1 MAEYIMCQTNSLNE
15 EGEPIVYPRMKL
27 CGMCDMKQFAES
39 IENGTTFTAAE
50 VKGLLDTIS
59 SKLAYWMSNGYSVKL
74 DGIGVFTPALGFK
87 KGKSAETSDKERM
100 NAQSLQV
107 KGINFRA
114 DTQLV
119 SRTNSGC
126 QLERSDK
133 KPRRSSSQYTPEE
146 RLALAKNY
154 LEEHPFMQVADYCRL
169 TGLCRT
175 TASLELRRWR
185 EDPDSGIA
193 IAGTGTHRVYIKK
206 EEEK

>member
-1 MAEYIMCQTNSLNE
+1 MAEYIMCQTNNLNE

-27 CGMCDMKQFAES
+27 YGMCDMNQFAES
-39 IENGTTFTAAE
+39 IESGTTFSAAE
-50 VKGLLDTIS
+50 VKGLLDVVS
-59 SKLAYWMSNGYSVKL
+59 SKLAYWMGNGYSVKL

-87 KGKSAETSDKERM
+87 KGKSADQTDKERM

-107 KGINFRA
+107 KGVNFRA

-119 SRTNSGC
+119 MRTNKNC

-133 KPRRSSSQYTPEE
+133 KSRKSSSQYTPEE
-146 RLALAKNY
+146 RLALAQAY
-154 LEEHPFMQVADYCRL
+154 LDEHPFMQVADYCRL

-185 EDPDSGIA
+185 EDPASGIT

-206 EEEK
+206 EAEK

>member
-1 MAEYIMCQTNSLNE
+1 MAEYIMCQTNNLNE
-15 EGEPIVYPRMKL
+15 EDEPIVYPRMKL
-27 CGMCDMKQFAES
+27 YGMCDMVQFAES
-39 IENGTTFTAAE
+39 IESGTTFTAAE
-50 VKGLLDTIS
+50 VKGLLDVVS
-59 SKLAYWMSNGYSVKL
+59 SKLAYWMGNGYSVKL

-87 KGKSAETSDKERM
+87 KGKSADQTDKERM

-107 KGINFRA
+107 KGVNFRA

-119 SRTNSGC
+119 ARTNKGC

-133 KPRRSSSQYTPEE
+133 KSRKSSSQYTPEQ
-146 RLALAKNY
+146 RLALAQTY
-154 LEEHPFMQVADYCRL
+154 LNEHPFMQVADYCRL

-185 EDPDSGIA
+185 EDPASGIS

-206 EEEK
+206 EAEK